1 MKVVVE
7 AFDKESELLVF
18 EIEIEKSHLEKIKQI
33 AGLTEDDM
41 NFLLSGAGGFDL
53 SADQVKEIEI
63 ATSTAIY
70 RLDCDFQLGT
80 SVE

>member
-18 EIEIEKSHLEKIKQI
+18 EIEIEKSHLDKIKQI

-53 SADQVKEIEI
+53 SADQVKEIEM
-63 ATSTAIY
+63 ATSKAIY

-80 SVE
+80 GA

>member
-18 EIEIEKSHLEKIKQI
+18 EIEIENSHLEKIKQI

-41 NFLLSGAGGFDL
+41 NFLISGAGGFDL
-53 SADQVKEIEI
+53 SADQVKEIEM

-70 RLDCDFQLGT
+70 RLDCDFQLGA
-80 SVE
+80 SA